1 MSCFF
6 WKWIPAPKIV
16 KPSFARSSKGKK
28 REGNSVFSNYPIWF
42 DFWFDPTVRRN
53 LLCWRNL
60 IEFFPWYSISF
71 YSPENKKWTQNYS
84 CSIFWVKFRTSST
97 ALLASDTSLQA
108 LAMLASKPS
117 CVARP
122 AQQEWELKTSSARM
136 SRAEEILNS
145 HSCWAVLLRCGKR
158 PTLHRSSLYHQF
170 CSIIFCVFC
179 VQVLAPCV

>member
-1 MSCFF
+1 MDDRPWILYVLFF
-6 WKWIPAPKIV
+6 CWKWIPAPKIV
-16 KPSFARSSKGKK
+16 KPSFARSSKGKR

-122 AQQEWELKTSSARM
+122 GIGATLPSKNGSWRPLLPECLVRKRSWTPILAGQCCSDAR
-136 SRAEEILNS
+136 
-145 HSCWAVLLRCGKR
+145 W
-158 PTLHRSSLYHQF
+158 
-170 CSIIFCVFC
+170 
-179 VQVLAPCV
+179 